1 MDIVYSVFNQSLSM
15 LTELWSTA
23 LGRWGIFGTFIIF
36 IAIMRKI
43 GRTFNKLKS

>member
-1 MDIVYSVFNQSLSM
+1 MDIVYTVFNQSLNM
-15 LTELWSTA
+15 IVQLWSTA

-36 IAIMRKI
+36 IAVLRKI

>member
-1 MDIVYSVFNQSLSM
+1 MDIVYTVFNQSISM

-36 IAIMRKI
+36 YAILRRIA
-43 GRTFNKLKS
+43 RTFNKLKS